1 MNDENRNLEYKRQ
14 LSRDERFERS
24 VVAFLNRHQ
33 LFSDR
38 LEITSH
44 GSLLPGMTRED
55 LLSGCSRIRNREL
68 MRVFRDVEL
77 VEQLGSGMRRML
89 DAYPPDIFRYTETFF
104 HVVFRFPGTV
114 AAESR
119 AESRAESGAESGAES
134 NFTAIERQILNR
146 LDSFS
151 ATKQDLADW
160 LGKNAPDG
168 HLNRVIRQL
177 LAAGFVERTIP
188 DKPTSRFQKYRLTAK
203 GRAALAV
210 AGNGVAVSLKPS
222 GEAKV

>member
-1 MNDENRNLEYKRQ
+1 
-14 LSRDERFERS
+14 
-24 VVAFLNRHQ
+24 
-33 LFSDR
+33 
-38 LEITSH
+38 
-44 GSLLPGMTRED
+44 MTRED